1 MSGHLAAIPY
11 LDRPSDTNVS
21 QLAPVGSLRQH
32 VDPTLGFQILRSVKA
47 TTAVTKYELVQ
58 YDAGSSETV
67 VKTTGANI
75 KACIVA
81 GFAVAS
87 IAAGEYG
94 WVVCSGQAYGLGHS
108 TMGAGSTLL
117 SASYAG
123 RVDDTSVSTNEHCV
137 VGVCVSDASAITAG
151 DTITVRVAGL
161 L

>member
-137 VGVCVSDASAITAG
+137 VGVCVSVTGWATAG
-151 DTITVRVAGL
+151 DRITVRVSGL
-161 L
+161 I

>member
-47 TTAVTKYELVQ
+47 TTAVTKYDV
-58 YDAGSSETV
+58 GSSETV